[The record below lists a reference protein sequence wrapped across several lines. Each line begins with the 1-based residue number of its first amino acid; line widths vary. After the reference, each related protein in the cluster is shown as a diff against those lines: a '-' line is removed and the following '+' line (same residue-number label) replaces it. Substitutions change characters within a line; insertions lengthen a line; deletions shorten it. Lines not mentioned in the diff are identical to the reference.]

1 MPGIDIYTLNRVT
14 EDYSR
19 GVRQA
24 SRDLPQPPPQEEINQ
39 FEKGVVGTEDASGDR
54 IENIEGVIPVDD
66 QIDDVQ
72 IPEDTQ
78 GATETQP

>member
-24 SRDLPQPPPQEEINQ
+24 SRDLPPPPLQEEINQ
-39 FEKGVVGTEDASGDR
+39 FGKDVVGTEDASGDR
-54 IENIEGVIPVDD
+54 IENIEGVVPVDD

-78 GATETQP
+78 GTTETQP